1 MSQYFKGQG
10 NLTISLDT
18 GLTLTAAS
26 NLKILYIKPDGTNG
40 EWAAT
45 ASGTKV
51 EKNLSNTD
59 IDQAGTWQ
67 LQSYIEIS
75 GEKGYGTIES
85 IEFKNTLT

>member
-10 NLTISLDT
+10 LLTLSLDT
-18 GLTLTAAS
+18 GLSLASAS
-26 NLKILYIKPDGTNG
+26 NLKILYTKPDGTKSS
-40 EWAAT
+40 WVAT
-45 ASGTKV
+45 ANGTKV

-75 GEKGYGTIES
+75 GEKGYGVIES
-85 IEFKNTLT
+85 IEFKNSLS